1 MTTILRAPWPN
12 YKVTSILPN
21 PQFGDKRSTESTI
34 TIKRTMTG
42 RKVTYIQPSERYTL
56 NLPFQLTRMKALEVE
71 AFLNSYQSA
80 PIFLQLY
87 DGSQW
92 EAQLADSQ
100 VSRQATERIGS
111 SPLTGKEL
119 IELTLTF
126 SAKRLN
132 P

>member
-1 MTTILRAPWPN
+1 MSTILRAPWPN

-21 PQFGDKRSTESTI
+21 PQFGDTRASESTI

-42 RKVTYIQPSERYTL
+42 RKVTYIKPSERYVLT
-56 NLPFQLTRMKALEVE
+56 LPFQLTRMKSLEVE
-71 AFLNSYQSA
+71 AFLQSYQSA
-80 PIFLQLY
+80 PIFIELY

-92 EAQLADSQ
+92 EALLVDAP
-100 VSRQATERIGS
+100 VSRQATERIGTN
-111 SPLTGKEL
+111 PLVGKEL
-119 IELTLTF
+119 ITLTLTF